1 MSRRPRFASLGR
13 LLQDRRAGWLS
24 LPAGIVA
31 WEIAGRVSQFAFLP
45 PFSAAV
51 SAVWRMTWSG
61 ELPQSVAASLT
72 ALVVGY
78 ASAVCVGIPLGIVM
92 GRYRRVDAFLD
103 VYVTILIA
111 TPKLLFVPI
120 LFSLFGTSRLTQ
132 VIFIYLSA
140 VVVITV
146 NARSGVRGVDAASVE
161 MARAFGATERQVL
174 TRILLPGALPMIM
187 AGVRMGMARAV
198 RAMIMGD
205 MLIALVGMG
214 ALLRKYGGRFD
225 AASVFGLL
233 LVIVGVA
240 LACTSTIRSVER
252 RMTRWTEES

>member
-1 MSRRPRFASLGR
+1 MSLRSRRTRLGR
-13 LLQDRRAGWLS
+13 LLEDTRAGWLS
-24 LPAGIVA
+24 LPAGIVV
-31 WEIAGRVSQFAFLP
+31 WEIAGRASRFAFLP

-51 SAVWRMTWSG
+51 AAVWRMTGSG
-61 ELPQSVAASLT
+61 EIPQHIVASLT
-72 ALVVGY
+72 ALVFGY
-78 ASAVCVGIPLGIVM
+78 VSAVCVGIPLGVLM

-103 VYVTILIA
+103 VYVTILLA
-111 TPKLLFVPI
+111 TPKLLFVPV

-132 VIFIYLSA
+132 VIFIHLSA
-140 VVVITV
+140 VVITTV
-146 NARSGVRGVDAASVE
+146 NARSGVRGVDPGCVE
-161 MARAFGATERQVL
+161 MARSFGATQRQVL
-174 TRILLPGALPMIM
+174 TRILLPGALPLIM
-187 AGVRMGMARAV
+187 AGVRIGMGRAV

-205 MLIALVGMG
+205 MVIAVVGLG

-252 RMTRWTEES
+252 RMTRWTEEA

>member
-1 MSRRPRFASLGR
+1 MSLRSRRAGLAG

-24 LPAGIVA
+24 LPAGIVV
-31 WEIAGRVSQFAFLP
+31 WEIAGRAAQFAFLP

-51 SAVWRMTWSG
+51 AAVWRMTWSG
-61 ELPQSVAASLT
+61 ELPQNVVASLA
-72 ALVVGY
+72 ALVIGY
-78 ASAVCVGIPLGIVM
+78 ASAVGIGIPLGVLM
-92 GRYRRVDAFLD
+92 GRHRRVDAFLD
-103 VYVTILIA
+103 VYVTILLA
-111 TPKLLFVPI
+111 TPKLLFVPV

-140 VVVITV
+140 VVIITV

-174 TRILLPGALPMIM
+174 TRVLLPGALPLVM
-187 AGVRMGMARAV
+187 AGVRLGMGRAV

-205 MLIALVGMG
+205 MLIAVVGMG
-214 ALLRKYGGRFD
+214 ALLRKYGRRFD

-240 LACTSTIRSVER
+240 LACTWTIRTVER
-252 RMTRWTEES
+252 RMTRWTEET

>member
-1 MSRRPRFASLGR
+1 MSARPGFASLR
-13 LLQDRRAGWLS
+13 ELLQDARAGWLS
-24 LPAGIVA
+24 LPAGVVV
-31 WEIAGRVSQFAFLP
+31 WEVAGRWCRFPFLP

-51 SAVWRMTWSG
+51 AAVWRMTWSG
-61 ELPQSVAASLT
+61 ELPENVVASLT

-78 ASAVCVGIPLGIVM
+78 GSAVAVGIPLGVLM
-92 GRYRRVDAFLD
+92 GRYRRVDAFMD
-103 VYVTILIA
+103 VYVTILLA
-111 TPKLLFVPI
+111 TPKLLFVPV

-132 VIFIYLSA
+132 VIFIFLSA
-140 VVVITV
+140 VVIITV

-174 TRILLPGALPMIM
+174 ARVLLPGALPLVM
-187 AGVRMGMARAV
+187 AGVRLGMARAV

-205 MLIALVGMG
+205 MLIAVVGMG
-214 ALLRKYGGRFD
+214 ALLRKYGSRFD

-240 LACTSTIRSVER
+240 LACTSTIRSLER
-252 RMTRWTEES
+252 HMTRWTEDS